1 MSKVL
6 VTGSSGFLGK
16 RLCELWEPRDELIK
30 VDVTGDTDYCID
42 LCNTKEVRDLVELVE
57 PDLIIHLAALSHVI
71 RQNEHHTNGAYEMVG
86 RNVLSTFNILSAA
99 YDMCHVVMAG
109 SAAEYG
115 ESDTSFPNEHDS
127 CQPNEPY
134 GISKYIGSMLGYW
147 TFYDVAVLRF
157 ANLYGPGQKGKFI
170 PRLLDVAIKGGLLTL
185 NGSGNPIRQWLYVD
199 DAIEAIRCVAKG
211 VSNKLYNI
219 GPTQALP
226 IKELAIQIYEI
237 LQDEM
242 LRRGRTP
249 PIMNLH
255 LDPENG
261 GSPSVCMDSN
271 KAYNELSW
279 RPKVTL
285 EQGLR
290 KTIIAAIEE
299 YDADNQTQRHTRCA
313 LTQT

>member
-1 MSKVL
+1 MSRVI

-16 RLCELWEPRDELIK
+16 RLCQLWDAKDQIIK

-42 LCNTKEVRDLVELVE
+42 LCNTKEVRDLVDLVQ

-71 RQNEHHTNGAYEMVG
+71 RQGLHHTNGAYEMVG
-86 RNVLSTFNILSAA
+86 RNVLSTFNILMSS
-99 YDMCHVVMAG
+99 YFKSIKVIMAG

-115 ESDTSFPNEHDS
+115 NLDTSYPNECDYGS
-127 CQPNEPY
+127 PEEPY
-134 GISKYIGSMLGYW
+134 GISKYINSILGQQV
-147 TFYDVAVLRF
+147 FGVVVLRF

-170 PRLLDVAIKGGLLTL
+170 PRVIDVAMRGGLLTL
-185 NGSGNPIRQWLYVD
+185 NGSGNPIRQWLYID
-199 DAIEAIRCVAKG
+199 DAVEAIKHATG
-211 VSNKLYNI
+211 EYLDPIYNI
-219 GPTQALP
+219 GPTQTLS
-226 IKELAIQIYEI
+226 IGELAIQIYEI
-237 LQDEM
+237 VQDEM
-242 LRRGRTP
+242 LGRGHAP

-261 GSPSVCMDSN
+261 GSPSVCMDSGR
-271 KAYNELSW
+271 AYDRLNW

-299 YDADNQTQRHTRCA
+299 YDANTPK
-313 LTQT
+313 